1 MNRRLASYSAL
12 KENTRQQILGESWW
26 VTSFLHIMQGNAD
39 PRMVKGRRLAERG
52 QIILSSPYP
61 GGVDAVA
68 LGAVGGSPNVSLWLN
83 DLTDSWDNIYKTL
96 AKHPDLYQ
104 SLLSGSYLKELD
116 DLFKEVG
123 VNIIPDSLDDLD
135 FRCDCSS
142 VYICSHVIGTYITV
156 GARLHEDPLLL
167 FLLHGKTREEIITG
181 VNAYLQGS
189 PSAEVIEERKKD
201 QAENGEIF
209 IDPETYYDPGPELAK
224 IKIRLDP
231 SGGNELDIITRLG
244 PSPFKVGKKNLS
256 DFIKDM
262 YTPASQYTWELM
274 HSQLKQ

>member
-12 KENTRQQILGESWW
+12 KENTRQQILAESWW
-26 VTSFLHIMQGNAD
+26 VTSFLQIMQGSSD

-83 DLTDSWDNIYKTL
+83 DLTESWEIVYRIL
-96 AKHPDLYQ
+96 ANHPNLYQ

-123 VNIIPDSLDDLD
+123 ISIIPDSLDDLD

-142 VYICSHVIGTYITV
+142 VHICSHVIGTYISL
-156 GARLHEDPLLL
+156 GARLHEDPMLL
-167 FLLHGKTREEIITG
+167 FLLHGKSREEIIKEVTSL
-181 VNAYLQGS
+181 LQDS
-189 PSAEVIEERKKD
+189 PSEEITRTEIEEH
-201 QAENGEIF
+201 QIGPVESF
-209 IDPETYYDPGPELAK
+209 IDPVTYYDPGPEFEK
-224 IKIRLDP
+224 INVRLDP
-231 SGGNELDIITRLG
+231 SKGREVDIITRLG
-244 PSPFKVGKKNLS
+244 PSPFNVGNKNLS
-256 DFIKDM
+256 DFIRDM
-262 YTPASQYTWELM
+262 YVPASQYTWELLNS
-274 HSQLKQ
+274 HRE